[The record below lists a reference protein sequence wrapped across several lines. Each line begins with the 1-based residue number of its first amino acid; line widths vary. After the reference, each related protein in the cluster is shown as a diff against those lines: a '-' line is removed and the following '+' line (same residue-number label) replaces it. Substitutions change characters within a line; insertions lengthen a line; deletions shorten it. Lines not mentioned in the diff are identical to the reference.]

1 MPGRSAHLKVAFVSA
16 ALFLSADNAAAAS
29 CAAEPFVRN
38 AGTAIMGAARTRSAA
53 AFSGVASRYA
63 DLRGI
68 ALFAL
73 GPHRASLAKSQEAEY
88 VALTRV
94 FIGRFMARHA
104 GRFNGTG
111 LNVTSCTGG
120 GRALTV
126 KVKLTGG
133 QTVIF
138 KLYKTRSGYRVQ
150 DLNVSS
156 VWLAQ
161 QLRSTFTGVIRRNG
175 GDVGALLAFLRG

>member
-1 MPGRSAHLKVAFVSA
+1 MAGHAVHLKVALVSA
-16 ALFLSADNAAAAS
+16 ALVLLADNAAAG
-29 CAAEPFVRN
+29 CVAEPFVRN
-38 AGTAIMGAARTRSAA
+38 AGAAIMGAARVKSAA

-73 GPHRASLAKSQEAEY
+73 GPHRGLLVKSQEAEY
-88 VALTRV
+88 VALTRI

-104 GRFNGTG
+104 GRFSGTG
-111 LNVTSCTGG
+111 LNVTSCAGS
-120 GRALTV
+120 GRALIV
-126 KVKLTGG
+126 KVRLTGG

-161 QLRSTFTGVIRRNG
+161 QLRSTFTAVIRRNG
-175 GDVGALLAFLRG
+175 GDIGALLTYLRG